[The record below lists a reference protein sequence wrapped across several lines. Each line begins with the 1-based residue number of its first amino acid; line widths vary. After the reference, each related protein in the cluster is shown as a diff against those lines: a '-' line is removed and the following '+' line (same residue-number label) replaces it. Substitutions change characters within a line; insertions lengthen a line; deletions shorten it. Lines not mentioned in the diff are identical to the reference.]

1 MAQSLVA
8 NSYQHSLEYMKHLHF
23 FAFVILLS
31 FAACKK
37 ETVAPPS
44 SEKKIL
50 DVTFGY
56 SSGQDASLS
65 GSTYID
71 EKNKRIFIHPVSYSN
86 TDPDVYRLA
95 FSLSDKATIQ
105 PVSGTRVDLSSPV
118 TLTVTAEDGSTQEY
132 KIIRSLC
139 KLQVTAQDGLSGV
152 VGENLQVPFERM
164 GMRDATKGTLKVLLG
179 KKVSGVSSSSYLAF
193 TLTNLASG
201 TDFQGTYAGSAIAS
215 AAIDWTYPQFSH
227 ATVDS
232 DSKIVITGYD
242 PVMKSFSGKI
252 ETLQSTTQTAV
263 VKTTGTFVNIPL
275 VE

>member
-1 MAQSLVA
+1 MAQSLIA
-8 NSYQHSLEYMKHLHF
+8 NIYQHLLEYMKHLHF
-23 FAFVILLS
+23 CAFIVLLS

-95 FSLSDKATIQ
+95 FTLSEKATIQ
-105 PVSGTRVDLSSPV
+105 PTSGTRVDLSSPV

-139 KLQVTAQDGLSGV
+139 QLRVTAQDGSTGI
-152 VGENLQVPFERM
+152 VGEGLQLPFERM
-164 GMRDATKGTLKVLLG
+164 VMRDATKGTLKVLLG
-179 KKVSGVSSSSYLAF
+179 KKVLGVNSSSYLAF
-193 TLTNLASG
+193 TLTSPASG
-201 TDFQGTYAGSAIAS
+201 TNFQGIYTGSAITS
-215 AAIDWTYPQFSH
+215 VAIDWTYPQF
-227 ATVDS
+227 TYPTIDS
-232 DSKIVITGYD
+232 GSKISITGYD
-242 PVMKSFSGKI
+242 PAMKSFSGKI